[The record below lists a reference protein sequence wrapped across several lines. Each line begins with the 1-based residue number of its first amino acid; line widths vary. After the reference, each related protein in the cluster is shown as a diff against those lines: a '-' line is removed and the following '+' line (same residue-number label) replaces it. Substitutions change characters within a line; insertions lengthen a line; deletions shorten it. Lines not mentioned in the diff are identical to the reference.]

1 MKKKLNEVETESVLE
16 VIQRFNAAFNLHD
29 IEAVMGLMT
38 EDCLFENTYPP
49 PDGERFHGQA
59 AVRAYFQSF
68 FQDSPQANFE
78 FGDLFACG
86 ERACVRWTYR
96 WAESDGRPGYVRGV
110 DVFRLKDG
118 KVAEKLS
125 YVKG

>member
-1 MKKKLNEVETESVLE
+1 MSQEMPEIETDASLE
-16 VIQRFNAAFNLHD
+16 VIQYFNAAFNQHD
-29 IEAVMGLMT
+29 VEAVMALMT

-49 PDGERFHGQA
+49 PDGERFQGQA
-59 AVRAYFQSF
+59 VVRAYFEAF
-68 FQDSPQANFE
+68 FQDSPQATFE

-86 ERACVRWTYR
+86 DRACVRWTYR

-110 DVFRLKDG
+110 DVFRLRDG

>member
-1 MKKKLNEVETESVLE
+1 L
-16 VIQRFNAAFNLHD
+16 
-29 IEAVMGLMT
+29 
-38 EDCLFENTYPP
+38 LFENTYPP
-49 PDGERFHGQA
+49 PDGERFQGQA
-59 AVRAYFQSF
+59 AVRAYFESF
-68 FQDSPQANFE
+68 FQESPQANFE
-78 FGDLFACG
+78 FGDLFAC
-86 ERACVRWTYR
+86 EQRACVRWTYR

>member
-1 MKKKLNEVETESVLE
+1 MPETETRATAG
-16 VIQRFNAAFNLHD
+16 VIQRFNEAFNRHD
-29 IEAVMGLMT
+29 VEAVMALMT
-38 EDCLFENTYPP
+38 EDCVFENTYPP
-49 PDGERFHGQA
+49 PDGERFLGHA
-59 AVRAYFQSF
+59 AVRACFEAF

-78 FGDLFACG
+78 FGDLFACE

>member
-1 MKKKLNEVETESVLE
+1 MSQEMPEIDTDASLE
-16 VIQRFNAAFNLHD
+16 IIRRFNAAFSRHD
-29 IEAVMGLMT
+29 VEAVMALMT

-59 AVRAYFQSF
+59 AVRAYFEAF
-68 FQDSPQANFE
+68 FHDSPQATFE
-78 FGDLFACG
+78 FGGLFACG
-86 ERACVRWTYR
+86 GRGCVRWAYR

-110 DVFRLKDG
+110 DVFRLRQG
-118 KVAEKLS
+118 RVAEKLS